1 MLGEIFIF
9 GNKYLIVA
17 IIETLFEQKCKVS
30 VQIVSRVKTS
40 NVFLNNV
47 HVVSCYNERPS
58 VHRKLP
64 DHYLFKKIAT

>member
-1 MLGEIFIF
+1 M
-9 GNKYLIVA
+9 Y
-17 IIETLFEQKCKVS
+17 ETLCMLEVS
-30 VQIVSRVKTS
+30 VQILNRVKSS
-40 NVFLNNV
+40 NVFLNIV